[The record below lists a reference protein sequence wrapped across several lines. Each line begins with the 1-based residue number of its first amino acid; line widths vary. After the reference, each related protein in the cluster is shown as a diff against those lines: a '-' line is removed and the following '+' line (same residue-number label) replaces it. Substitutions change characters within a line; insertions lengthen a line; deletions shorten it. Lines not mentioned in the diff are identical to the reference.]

1 MLTSGPLRILIVRLS
16 AVGDTVHGLP
26 VLCALRDNLPNAHLS
41 WLVEER
47 AATVLKGHSALD
59 RLIVAPRRWLRS
71 PAAVL
76 RLRRELR
83 AVRPQIAIDLQG
95 LAKSS
100 IAARLSGATVRI
112 GAASPDGR
120 EFSTWLNNRLVNLTA
135 SHVVDRYLE
144 LLAPLGIS
152 RPAVRFDVPRHAED
166 ELSMGRFVRDRGLG
180 GGFALP
186 QSRRRLGLE
195 TLAGRALRGRRK
207 AFGSPSPFAERC
219 RLGRPARTCLGRSNH
234 YHFRR
239 IRAHGP
245 DNDAR
250 RNGRTRPASPILRRL
265 RYRTLAP
272 CRGRGH
278 SVRRTVWSGVGRAKR
293 PLWCWPH
300 CNSTDASR
308 GIKPRAA
315 RGQRRSDAGD
325 RDQRRLRRLRSIA
338 RPRRAST
345 VDSSLELDPLG
356 DERVGGV
363 KVGRKK
369 DHFRT

>member
-47 AATVLKGHSALD
+47 AAAVLKGHAALD

-71 PAAVL
+71 PATVL
-76 RLRRELR
+76 RLRRQMR

-95 LAKSS
+95 LAKSA

-152 RPAVRFDVPRHAED
+152 RPTVRFDVPRHAED

-180 GGFALP
+180 GGFALLNP
-186 QSRRRLGLE
+186 GAGWASKRWPVERFATVARHLGRHRRLPSVVVWAGPQERAWADQIITTSAGFAHMAPTTTLGEMAELARRARFFVGSDTGPLHLAAAVGAPCVGLY
-195 TLAGRALRGRRK
+195 GPV
-207 AFGSPSPFAERC
+207 SAERNGPYGAGHIAIQRMLVEGSSRERREASDEAMRAIEINDVC
-219 RLGRPARTCLGRSNH
+219 VACDRLLGHDEPQPSIPAWNSIPWATS
-234 YHFRR
+234 
-239 IRAHGP
+239 
-245 DNDAR
+245 
-250 RNGRTRPASPILRRL
+250 AS
-265 RYRTLAP
+265 
-272 CRGRGH
+272 
-278 SVRRTVWSGVGRAKR
+278 
-293 PLWCWPH
+293 
-300 CNSTDASR
+300 
-308 GIKPRAA
+308 AA
-315 RGQRRSDAGD
+315 
-325 RDQRRLRRLRSIA
+325 
-338 RPRRAST
+338 
-345 VDSSLELDPLG
+345 
-356 DERVGGV
+356 
-363 KVGRKK
+363 
-369 DHFRT
+369 